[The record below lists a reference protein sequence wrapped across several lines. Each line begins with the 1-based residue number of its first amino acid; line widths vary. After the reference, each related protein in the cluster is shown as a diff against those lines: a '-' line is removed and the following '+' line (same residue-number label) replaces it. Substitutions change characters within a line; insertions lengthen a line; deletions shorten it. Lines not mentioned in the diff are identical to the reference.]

1 MYWKDI
7 GYILTEK
14 KTKDEL
20 HRPKITYTEKKVYC
34 NIKSIGQSEFYQ
46 AQTAGLKPEIKV
58 EVKLQDTVNNATHFK
73 IKGKIYKILR
83 TYKLQDKTE
92 ITLTSMVIE
101 NE

>member
-14 KTKDEL
+14 NTVDEL
-20 HRPKITYTEKKVYC
+20 HRPKIQYNEKKVYC

-46 AQTAGLKPEIKV
+46 AQVAGLKPEIKV
-58 EVKLQDTVNNATHFK
+58 EVKLQDIVENATHFK

-92 ITLTSMVIE
+92 ITLTSLVVN